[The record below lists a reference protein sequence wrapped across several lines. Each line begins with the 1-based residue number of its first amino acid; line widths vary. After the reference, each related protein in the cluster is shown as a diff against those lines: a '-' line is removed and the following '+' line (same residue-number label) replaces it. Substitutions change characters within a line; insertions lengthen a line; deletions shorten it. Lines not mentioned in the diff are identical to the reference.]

1 MKDKRVMNRC
11 IHFVVKTKESLEFLS
26 LLLEFGKFLEVF
38 IWVCFGFYRF
48 RIFMRHICVRSV
60 SSMFFLLYQ
69 FPILSCEL
77 LHDRF
82 CDKNKKKNSMV
93 HESKIC
99 SEILLSWLNEFVLFL
114 VEWLNE
120 FVDI

>member
-11 IHFVVKTKESLEFLS
+11 IHFVVKRKESLEFLS

-48 RIFMRHICVRSV
+48 RIFMCPFYIFYVPPGSCCTN
-60 SSMFFLLYQ
+60 FLYYLM
-69 FPILSCEL
+69 SCYTT
-77 LHDRF
+77 DFVIRT
-82 CDKNKKKNSMV
+82 KNNSMV

-99 SEILLSWLNEFVLFL
+99 GEILLSWLNEFV
-114 VEWLNE
+114 
-120 FVDI
+120 DI